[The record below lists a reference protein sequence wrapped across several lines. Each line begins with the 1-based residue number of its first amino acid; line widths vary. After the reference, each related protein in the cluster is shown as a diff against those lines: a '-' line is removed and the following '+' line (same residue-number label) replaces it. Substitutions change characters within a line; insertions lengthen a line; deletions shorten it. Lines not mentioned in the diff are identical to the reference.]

1 MEVDYKGLFLL
12 TDTPEVVW
20 FLLLLLGKLGKEE
33 QYKLKND
40 QQSKWRC
47 LRPMSPFKY
56 VIWLD
61 HVAPGLKVNQRM
73 SVVSFS

>member
-40 QQSKWRC
+40 QKSK
-47 LRPMSPFKY
+47 
-56 VIWLD
+56 
-61 HVAPGLKVNQRM
+61 
-73 SVVSFS
+73 